1 MKKIF
6 IVLAVASLGFVA
18 CNNAAENEA
27 TEDTLSLSTDTVA
40 TPAIDTLATTV
51 DSAALN
57 ANPAAT
63 IVDSAAQ

>member
-27 TEDTLSLSTDTVA
+27 TEDTLSLSTDSVS
-40 TPAIDTLATTV
+40 TPAIDTLAGIIDSTTV
-51 DSAALN
+51 LPDTTVA
-57 ANPAAT
+57 PV
-63 IVDSAAQ
+63 IQ